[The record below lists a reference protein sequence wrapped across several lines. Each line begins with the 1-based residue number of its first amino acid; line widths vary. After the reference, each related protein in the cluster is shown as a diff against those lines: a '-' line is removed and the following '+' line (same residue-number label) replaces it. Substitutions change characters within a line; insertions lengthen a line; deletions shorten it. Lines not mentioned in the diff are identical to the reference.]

1 MISLVWQLTGQTSSM
16 KKTSHKHVDYY
27 FLGLIIAVL
36 VVGLAMLYSAST
48 VESYKNFGNTSHYFI
63 HQLLYGAGLG
73 LVALFVCARINYHW
87 WQKAIP
93 VFLVLAL
100 AALIMVKIPGLS
112 FSSGGASRWVHLGP
126 ILFQPAEF
134 AKLAAV
140 IYLAGWLSR
149 KKRQNAFSTDVLPAI
164 VIVGLVC
171 LLILWQPDL
180 GSSLS
185 IALTALVMLFAGGI
199 NLKHFLWLI
208 LAGILSLLAL
218 IKFEPYRVRRLTTFL
233 NRSIDPLGIAY
244 QINQALLAIGGG
256 GLFGY
261 GYGQSRQKYNYL
273 PEAIGDSVFA
283 VIAEELGFFRI
294 TAIIALFVLLI
305 WRGIKISQHAP
316 DQFGSLLALGI
327 TGGLAV
333 NVIIN
338 ISSILGLMP
347 LTGIPL
353 PFFSYGSSSL
363 IVTLAGLGIVLNISK
378 QTT

>member
-1 MISLVWQLTGQTSSM
+1 M
-16 KKTSHKHVDYY
+16 KKSPKQHVDYF

-36 VVGLAMLYSAST
+36 LLGLAMLYSAST
-48 VESYKNFGNTSHYFI
+48 VESYKNFGNTSHYFV
-63 HQLLYGAGLG
+63 HQLLYGAGIG
-73 LVALFVCARINYHW
+73 LVALFICVRINYHW
-87 WQKAIP
+87 WGKVIP
-93 VFLVLAL
+93 VFLAVAL
-100 AALIMVKIPGLS
+100 ASLIMVKIPGLS

-126 ILFQPAEF
+126 ILFQPAEL
-134 AKLAAV
+134 AKLAII

-149 KKRQNAFSTDVLPAI
+149 RKKDQKFVADVLPALI
-164 VIVGLVC
+164 IVGLVC

-185 IALTALVMLFAGGI
+185 VGLTALILLFAAGI
-199 NLKHFLWLI
+199 NFRHFLWLI
-208 LAGILSLLAL
+208 LAGALGLAGV

-273 PEAIGDSVFA
+273 PEAIGDSIFA

-294 TAIIALFVLLI
+294 VAIIALFVLLVL
-305 WRGIKISQHAP
+305 RGLKISRHAP

-327 TGGLAV
+327 TAGIAV

-338 ISSILGLMP
+338 IGSILGLLP

-363 IVTLAGLGIVLNISK
+363 IVTLASLGIMLNISK
-378 QTT
+378 HTS